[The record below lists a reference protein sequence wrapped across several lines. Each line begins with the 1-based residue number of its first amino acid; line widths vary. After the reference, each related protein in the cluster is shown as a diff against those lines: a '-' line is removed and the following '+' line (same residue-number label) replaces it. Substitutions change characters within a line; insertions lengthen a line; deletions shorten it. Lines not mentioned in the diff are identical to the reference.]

1 MKIVDRYYPESK
13 TYQYGI
19 TELDIINGRQT
30 YPYEDRA
37 EAAAQLRLARLKE
50 RGPRNNGRFR
60 DRAFENALRATDRI

>member
-19 TELDIINGRQT
+19 TELDVINGRQT

-50 RGPRNNGRFR
+50 RGARNNGRFR
-60 DRAFENALRATDRI
+60 DRAFENALKATDRI

>member
-19 TELDIINGRQT
+19 TELDVVNGRQT

-37 EAAAQLRLARLKE
+37 EAAAQLRLAKLKE
-50 RGPRNNGRFR
+50 RGARNNGRFR

>member
-19 TELDIINGRQT
+19 TELDIVNGRQT

-50 RGPRNNGRFR
+50 RGARNNGRFR

>member
-19 TELDIINGRQT
+19 TELDVINGRQT

-50 RGPRNNGRFR
+50 RGAR
-60 DRAFENALRATDRI
+60 

>member
-19 TELDIINGRQT
+19 TELDVINGRQT

-37 EAAAQLRLARLKE
+37 EAAAQLRLAKLKE
-50 RGPRNNGRFR
+50 RGARNNGRFR

>member
-19 TELDIINGRQT
+19 TELDVVNGRQT

-37 EAAAQLRLARLKE
+37 EAAAQLRLAKLKE
-50 RGPRNNGRFR
+50 RGARNNGRFR
-60 DRAFENALRATDRI
+60 DRAFENALKATDRI

>member
-19 TELDIINGRQT
+19 TELDVVNGRQT

-50 RGPRNNGRFR
+50 RGPRNNGKFR
-60 DRAFENALRATDRI
+60 DRTFENALRATDRI

>member
-19 TELDIINGRQT
+19 TELDVIDGRQT

-37 EAAAQLRLARLKE
+37 EAAAQLRLAKLKE
-50 RGPRNNGRFR
+50 RGARNNGRFR
-60 DRAFENALRATDRI
+60 DRAFENALIATDRI

>member
-19 TELDIINGRQT
+19 TELDVVNGRQT

-37 EAAAQLRLARLKE
+37 EAAEQLRLAKLKE
-50 RGPRNNGRFR
+50 RGAKNNGKFR
-60 DRAFENALRATDRI
+60 DRAFENALKATDRI